1 MSALKMSGRI
11 YNAMM
16 KFAGGTKEAP
26 QLANMFFYHGKV
38 YATDSY
44 TMCRWTPK
52 EEYVAVRPADP
63 DGNEGNDNEFYF
75 APRMDKIPAG
85 TTIYI
90 DGTACDV
97 DYESKMIKDPDKI
110 IESDYKHPIDIV
122 MGVNPEYL
130 AAIAA
135 LGKAVKAD
143 KCGSNGTTDID
154 WTQKVLHAHINAG
167 CNGYFDVIVMPCA
180 DRTKAKKGVVK
191 NGYR

>member
-16 KFAGGTKEAP
+16 KFAGGTREAP
-26 QLANMFFYHGKV
+26 QLANLFFYHGKV

-90 DGTACDV
+90 DDTACDV

-110 IESDYKHPIDIV
+110 IESDYK
-122 MGVNPEYL
+122 L
-130 AAIAA
+130 S
-135 LGKAVKAD
+135 
-143 KCGSNGTTDID
+143 CGDCSTWQGG
-154 WTQKVLHAHINAG
+154 QS
-167 CNGYFDVIVMPCA
+167 
-180 DRTKAKKGVVK
+180 R
-191 NGYR
+191 

>member
-16 KFAGGTKEAP
+16 KFAGGTKTAP
-26 QLANMFFYHGKV
+26 QLANLFFYHGKV
-38 YATDSY
+38 YATDSFA
-44 TMCRWTPK
+44 MCRWTPK
-52 EEYVAVRPADP
+52 DEYIAVRPADH
-63 DGNEGNDNEFYF
+63 DGHEGNDNEFYF
-75 APRMDKIPAG
+75 APRMNKVPAG

-97 DYESKMIKDPDKI
+97 DYESRMIKDPDKI
-110 IESDYKHPIDIV
+110 IESDYKHSLDIV

-167 CNGYFDVIVMPCA
+167 WNGYFDVIVMPCV
-180 DRTKAKKGVVK
+180 DRTKAKKE
-191 NGYR
+191 